1 MTQYRDIIEMVLSEE
16 FKNASD
22 VEKENL
28 LRFHLKAIYLRAYEE
43 CEAIALQHTD
53 INNPR
58 ANPLL
63 SPGARRIAE
72 EIGRRKRFLV

>member
-16 FKNASD
+16 FKNAPD
-22 VEKENL
+22 VEKKNL

-43 CEAIALQHTD
+43 CEAIALQYTD
-53 INNPR
+53 TNNPR

-72 EIGRRKRFLV
+72 EIGRRKRFLA